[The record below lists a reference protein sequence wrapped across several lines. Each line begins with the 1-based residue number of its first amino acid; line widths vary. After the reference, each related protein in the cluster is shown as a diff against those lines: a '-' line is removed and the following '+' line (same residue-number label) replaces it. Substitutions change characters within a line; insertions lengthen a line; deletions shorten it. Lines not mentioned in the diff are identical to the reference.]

1 MKGVS
6 LLAVLCLLL
15 LSPQHHVEAAGGFIR
30 TRGLNFVLD
39 GNPFFANGFNA
50 YWLMTLASDPSQRGK
65 VTAAF
70 TEASSHGL
78 LVARTWAFS
87 DGGGNALQY
96 SPGHYNERTFTGLDF
111 VVSEARRYGIRL
123 ILSLANNYDTFGGK
137 KQYVQWARNQGQYI
151 ASDDDF
157 FTNPVVGGFYKN
169 HVKVRRRQTF
179 SKLQE
184 FFFPPSFHICRDR
197 IMSLILYFHV
207 VLDCSHES
215 QLHHWSCLQG

>member
-15 LSPQHHVEAAGGFIR
+15 LSPQHHVEAAPGFIR

-65 VTAAF
+65 VSSAF
-70 TEASSHGL
+70 REASSHGL

-96 SPGHYNERTFTGLDF
+96 SPGHYSEQTFT
-111 VVSEARRYGIRL
+111 VSSHPLPSLVLVLSSI
-123 ILSLANNYDTFGGK
+123 IL
-137 KQYVQWARNQGQYI
+137 
-151 ASDDDF
+151 
-157 FTNPVVGGFYKN
+157 
-169 HVKVRRRQTF
+169 RQP
-179 SKLQE
+179 E
-184 FFFPPSFHICRDR
+184 
-197 IMSLILYFHV
+197 V
-207 VLDCSHES
+207 
-215 QLHHWSCLQG
+215 